1 MIKLV
6 FPLLLSVFAMLSV
19 SSATAGGSMV
29 SFFPEDIAVEE
40 AKSDQSF
47 FNIQKLAKLFPGL
60 SHDTLGDTIS
70 DLQAD
75 ADRLISSPP
84 KSLKGETS
92 LACTAVAVFF
102 EARGESIE
110 GQEAVA
116 SVVLQRALTPGRW
129 GSTPCDVVRPV
140 QFEFMTSR
148 YGYPKITKQS
158 GWQTSWPKAVNLAAQ
173 ILADGPLPELKGAD
187 HYHTRQSRPYWRLK
201 MPRVA
206 AIGNHFFYADPLS
219 QK

>member
-1 MIKLV
+1 MVQLV
-6 FPLLLSVFAMLSV
+6 FSLLLSALTILT
-19 SSATAGGSMV
+19 ALPAAAGGSMV

-47 FNIQKLAKLFPGL
+47 FDIQKLAKLFPGK
-60 SHDTLGDTIS
+60 SSDTLGDTMA

-75 ADRLISSPP
+75 ANRLVSSPP

-102 EARGESIE
+102 EARGESFE

-148 YGYPKITKQS
+148 YGYPRITKQP
-158 GWQTSWPKAVNLAAQ
+158 GWQTSWPKAVNVAAQ
-173 ILADGPLPELKGAD
+173 ILAGGPLPELKGAD

-219 QK
+219 RK